1 MPIAQRPPTGLFR
14 LATNAWTQPFW
25 DAAARGSLVV
35 AQCPRCGHRR
45 MPPTPFCPRCH
56 TQGIDWIPL
65 SGLATVYSYTVVTR
79 AILPEMEPHLPYVP
93 AVIEPDD
100 GGGVRLVSN
109 LVGMEVD
116 AIHVGMAVRLVWHRT
131 ADGVALPLFERL

>member
-1 MPIAQRPPTGLFR
+1 MPIAQLPPPGLFR

-35 AQCPRCGHRR
+35 AQCHGCGHRR

-56 TQGIDWIPL
+56 SQGIDWVAL
-65 SGLATVYSYTVVTR
+65 GSRATVYSYTVVTR
-79 AILPEMEPHLPYVP
+79 AILPEMEGHLPYVP
-93 AVIEPDD
+93 AVIEPED

-109 LVGMEVD
+109 LVGMEID
-116 AIHVGMAVRLVWHRT
+116 SIHVGMAVQLVWHRT
-131 ADGVALPLFERL
+131 PDGVALPLFQRR